1 VSAPVYAVTRKRNP
15 TTGEVLID
23 GNRWVT
29 ATSPM
34 IEVVLMALRTSRGLC
49 AADPTF
55 GVDWKRVRK
64 FVTGTPATA
73 RAVIEEGLRYLVTAG
88 QVADL
93 TVEVEADVR
102 AGLLLYVVS
111 FTDPRLD
118 VRGRIRGSI

>member
-1 VSAPVYAVTRKRNP
+1 MSAPVYAVTRKRNP

-34 IEVVLMALRTSRGLC
+34 IEVVLMVLRTSRGLC

-55 GVDWKRVRK
+55 GVDWNRVRK

-88 QVADL
+88 QIADL
-93 TVEVEADVR
+93 TVEATADVR
-102 AGLLLYVVS
+102 AGLLVYTVS

-118 VRGRIRGSI
+118 RRARVNGSI